1 MLLAGAAAVV
11 GHDFSIFPRFRG
23 GQGLAV
29 TAGVT
34 PVLFP
39 LPALVGTAIFALTL
53 TLSQGTQPRRWQTMP
68 ILAALAGEPL
78 QLLAYVVTLL
88 LPVAGQK
95 LLAIWRQQRTQRASV
110 GATDE
115 GPTLNRRPEGAAI
128 AGGR

>member
-11 GHDFSIFPRFRG
+11 GHDFSIFLRFRG

-29 TAGVT
+29 TVGVT
-34 PVLFP
+34 SVLFP

-53 TLSQGTQPRRWQTMP
+53 TLSRHWELSLAASIVTIL

-88 LPVAGQK
+88 LSVAGQK
-95 LLAIWRQQRTQRASV
+95 LLAIWWQQRTQRASV
-110 GATDE
+110 RATNERDGAL
-115 GPTLNRRPEGAAI
+115 P
-128 AGGR
+128 